1 MTVPICPTHGTPMRE
16 GRGGGFFCPKKTNGE
31 WCKAKAPTPVSI
43 PTVITNNPSMKT
55 YTNGSD
61 YRLEALKGA
70 CQVYEGTGSADAMDF
85 ARAAL
90 VFLKGEA

>member
-1 MTVPICPTHGTPMRE
+1 MTVPICPIHNTPTRE
-16 GRGGGFFCPKKTNGE
+16 GRGGSHYCPKKNADGT
-31 WCKAKAPTPVSI
+31 WCSYKVPAPKTTAAPTTANGGITI
-43 PTVITNNPSMKT
+43 P
-55 YTNGSD
+55 GSGD

-70 CQVYEGTGSADAMDF
+70 CQVYEGTGSPDAMDF